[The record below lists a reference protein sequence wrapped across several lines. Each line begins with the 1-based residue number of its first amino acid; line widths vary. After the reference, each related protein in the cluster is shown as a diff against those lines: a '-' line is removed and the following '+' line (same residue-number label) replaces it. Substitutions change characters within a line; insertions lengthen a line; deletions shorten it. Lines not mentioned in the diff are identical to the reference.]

1 MAPSIGN
8 ATHCIR
14 RVDRRSPVA
23 PLRHF
28 AGDLLEGVAGIDEL
42 GTSTEVSKKNGP
54 GIGALRPFMMLRLLI
69 QLLRCGAPNEMHD

>member
-1 MAPSIGN
+1 VASSIGN
-8 ATHCIR
+8 ASALHQVKCLIR

-42 GTSTEVSKKNGP
+42 GTTEVSKKNGP
-54 GIGALRPFMMLRLLI
+54 GDRSPKAVHDASVIDPTATV
-69 QLLRCGAPNEMHD
+69 RCP